1 MFKNLIKLFLFLLK
15 MDLLF
20 IETNS
25 NSVKKL
31 ILESIQIQKKNVE
44 VSQKIKNAIQLIQLL
59 SNSTKTSYVQ
69 ASLENKR

>member
-1 MFKNLIKLFLFLLK
+1 

-25 NSVKKL
+25 NSAKKL

-59 SNSTKTSYVQ
+59 SNSTKTFYVQ
-69 ASLENKR
+69 ASLKNKR